1 MTARSRVEPVGQAT
15 MADVARLAGVS
26 KMTVSRLL
34 TNPAAV
40 AEETAERIRAA
51 IERLGYVPDRVA
63 GSLSSRRTG
72 FVALVLPTLTN
83 TNFADTAHGLTD
95 ALRAEGYQL
104 IIGYTMYD
112 EAEEEQVVRA
122 LLARR
127 PEALVLAETVHA
139 RATTQLLLGAG
150 IPVVEIWE
158 RLDRPIDRAVGFSNL
173 EAGRAAARH
182 LLELGHRRIA
192 ALGPGDGG
200 RVVDHRAMRR
210 LDGFAA
216 ALREA
221 GVSDGLVLRHGP
233 TPFSFGEGAAALAAL
248 LERGQR
254 PTAVFAASDLSAVG
268 ALTECQR
275 RGIAVPEDISVMGF
289 GDFEIGRI
297 CVPSLSTIRVDARAI
312 GSAAGQLVLQML
324 GVGGRTAPEAVATL
338 DLGFDVVA
346 RQSTR
351 RLADEA

>member
-150 IPVVEIWE
+150 IPVVETWD
-158 RLDRPIDRAVGFSNL
+158 LTARPIDMLAGFSNRDAGHAIA
-173 EAGRAAARH
+173 AGRRSAHTGRTTV
-182 LLELGHRRIA
+182 RR
-192 ALGPGDGG
+192 
-200 RVVDHRAMRR
+200 
-210 LDGFAA
+210 
-216 ALREA
+216 
-221 GVSDGLVLRHGP
+221 S
-233 TPFSFGEGAAALAAL
+233 ALAHVKRDGEHAGRNGE
-248 LERGQR
+248 EREGSTR
-254 PTAVFAASDLSAVG
+254 DRNDLRRRSR
-268 ALTECQR
+268 R
-275 RGIAVPEDISVMGF
+275 RGPD
-289 GDFEIGRI
+289 GRFR
-297 CVPSLSTIRVDARAI
+297 SK
-312 GSAAGQLVLQML
+312 
-324 GVGGRTAPEAVATL
+324 
-338 DLGFDVVA
+338 
-346 RQSTR
+346 
-351 RLADEA
+351 ADQA